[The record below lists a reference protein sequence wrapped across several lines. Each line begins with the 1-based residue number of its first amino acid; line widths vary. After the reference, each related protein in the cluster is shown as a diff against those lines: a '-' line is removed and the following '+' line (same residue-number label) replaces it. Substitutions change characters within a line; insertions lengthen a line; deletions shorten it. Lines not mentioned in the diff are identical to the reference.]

1 MVRDRDREISM
12 DMLPSMNARSSVSP
26 KPMFRA
32 RMTARI
38 FGMTMAIPKTTT
50 ISRTMSRGKE
60 GIRISF
66 ILFRRRVGPGK
77 KHLNIILLLLFNSCL
92 PSSLRP
98 LFAGRYG
105 LNEPLFSS
113 IDLSNYSVSCVLS

>member
-38 FGMTMAIPKTTT
+38 FGMTVAIPKTTM
-50 ISRTMSRGKE
+50 MSRKMRRSEE
-60 GIRISF
+60 GIKTLF
-66 ILFRRRVGPGK
+66 IL
-77 KHLNIILLLLFNSCL
+77 
-92 PSSLRP
+92 LRH
-98 LFAGRYG
+98 
-105 LNEPLFSS
+105 
-113 IDLSNYSVSCVLS
+113 